1 MPIGGEVRQLLVVTE
16 CTDHINSHMKRL
28 KQKFK
33 LQKVGTLMGYL
44 HNTMHE
50 LLNCTNT
57 LSKEVMKRVNELSMT
72 EAEKK
77 KKIIDSFDYIKLF
90 AHLVQRKV
98 KIQQTL

>member
-1 MPIGGEVRQLLVVTE
+1 
-16 CTDHINSHMKRL
+16 MKRL

-33 LQKVGTLMGYL
+33 LQKVGTLMGDLY
-44 HNTMHE
+44 NTMQE

-57 LSKEVMKRVNELSMT
+57 LSKEVVKRVNELSMT

-98 KIQQTL
+98 KIQQTLSQLKTDSLHIDCKR